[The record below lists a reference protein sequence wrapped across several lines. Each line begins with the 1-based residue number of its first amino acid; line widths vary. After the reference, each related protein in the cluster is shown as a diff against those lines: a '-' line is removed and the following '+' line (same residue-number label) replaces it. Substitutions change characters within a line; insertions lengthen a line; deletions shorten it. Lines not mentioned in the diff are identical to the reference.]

1 MNTKKNF
8 GWLMSNPLLVE
19 RMQLPPEFVL
29 GGALF
34 IEHVEVNVAHR
45 GNYFGLQ
52 LIHDLLDDANTN
64 SQMAGGGSAIA
75 ILWSSPFQ
83 FNGRDGLR
91 SQKSVFGICRPNH
104 QPYCHV
110 HVSADDR
117 LTAESVENARSE
129 RSRGFLPNGSLYQR
143 KCVVFREALRQHAPY
158 RFTHECRGTASS
170 TAARCS
176 CVRLDDSLLH

>member
-1 MNTKKNF
+1 M
-8 GWLMSNPLLVE
+8 
-19 RMQLPPEFVL
+19 
-29 GGALF
+29 
-34 IEHVEVNVAHR
+34 
-45 GNYFGLQ
+45 
-52 LIHDLLDDANTN
+52 HDLLDDANTN
-64 SQMAGGGSAIA
+64 SQMFRGGSAIA

-91 SQKSVFGICRPNH
+91 SQKSVFGICRPS
-104 QPYCHV
+104 QLPYCHV

-117 LTAESVENARSE
+117 LTAEFVENARSE

-170 TAARCS
+170 TAVRCS